1 MSYEIAKVIKELRI
15 ERGISQEELAK
26 NLGMTRQRYS
36 RIESNQIS
44 ITFKLIEKI
53 AEYYKIPTN
62 EITKVSQE
70 KKSIEVLF
78 RENLVF
84 ENSNEVIEK
93 IKNILEYINAHEK
106 LYYKM
111 KEK

>member
-1 MSYEIAKVIKELRI
+1 MSYEIAKVIKKLRI

>member
-1 MSYEIAKVIKELRI
+1 MSYEIVKAIKKLRT

-53 AEYYKIPTN
+53 AEYYNVSIS
-62 EITKVSQE
+62 EITKVSKE

-84 ENSNEVIEK
+84 ENANEVIEK
-93 IKNILEYINAHEK
+93 IQNILEYINAHEK